1 MVPPNIELNSIMA
14 RKTQSV
20 PDGFVLF
27 DVVYEDG
34 TLSSNR
40 RVARAQIDQL
50 DADASAQAA
59 IEAQDRKIAEM
70 SGRPLVPIKSVTRS
84 GSRQRGAPPAASR

>member
-1 MVPPNIELNSIMA
+1 MA